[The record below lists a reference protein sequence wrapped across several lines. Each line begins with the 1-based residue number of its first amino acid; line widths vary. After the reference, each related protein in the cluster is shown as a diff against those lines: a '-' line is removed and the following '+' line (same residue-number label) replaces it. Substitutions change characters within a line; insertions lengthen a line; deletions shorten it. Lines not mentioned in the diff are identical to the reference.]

1 MVGGPRRIDLG
12 LDESH
17 ALWASPV
24 IVWLH
29 CTLAIINFLQRQS
42 LQASPPPPPEK
53 RKHCSRVATA
63 LRGAALVRM
72 LAAGFLCLV
81 VESVNTLDWNHW
93 GLGALHPPSSKTAN
107 TTAAALLG

>member
-1 MVGGPRRIDLG
+1 MVGGPCRIDLG

-24 IVWLH
+24 IAWLH
-29 CTLAIINFLQRQS
+29 CTLAIINFLQQQS
-42 LQASPPPPPEK
+42 LQASPPPPK
-53 RKHCSRVATA
+53 NVNTGSRVATA